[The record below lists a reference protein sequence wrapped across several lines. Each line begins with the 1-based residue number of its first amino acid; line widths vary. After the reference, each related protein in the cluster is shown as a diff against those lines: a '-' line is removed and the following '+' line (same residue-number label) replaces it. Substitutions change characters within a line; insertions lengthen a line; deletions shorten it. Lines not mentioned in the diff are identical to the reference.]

1 MGRRWLYLTRH
12 GETDWNAAGRWQGH
26 TDIPLNAKGRAQAEA
41 VAVALQN
48 VGLSGIVSSDLSRAY
63 ETARIVGDRLGLTV
77 AYVDTDLRERAFGPF
92 EGLTREECVRFHPAA
107 WRAWIEEHCPP
118 EGAEGRP
125 ALAKRVAAAI
135 GRVARQV
142 ALSDA
147 PALVVTHGGALRAAV
162 MLATGSLPAP
172 IPNGAIWRIEWDE
185 QIVAAEVVPDRGS
198 PPPLNPPSPSQASPN
213 RLRGDR

>member
-1 MGRRWLYLTRH
+1 VQPDRVAPVPTRRDYNARMGRRLLYLTRH

-26 TDIPLNAKGRAQAEA
+26 TDIPLNAKGRTQAEA
-41 VAVALQN
+41 VADTLRG

-63 ETARIVGDRLGLTV
+63 ETARIVGERLGLPV

-92 EGLTREECVRFHPAA
+92 EGLTREECVLLHPEA
-107 WRAWIEEHCPP
+107 WRAWTEEHRPP

-125 ALAKRVAAAI
+125 ALAIRVTAAI

-142 ALSDA
+142 ALRDA

-162 MLATGSLPAP
+162 ALATGSLPAP
-172 IPNGAIWRIEWDE
+172 VANGAIWRIEWDE
-185 QIVAAEVVPDRGS
+185 QIVAAEALVRHE
-198 PPPLNPPSPSQASPN
+198 
-213 RLRGDR
+213 